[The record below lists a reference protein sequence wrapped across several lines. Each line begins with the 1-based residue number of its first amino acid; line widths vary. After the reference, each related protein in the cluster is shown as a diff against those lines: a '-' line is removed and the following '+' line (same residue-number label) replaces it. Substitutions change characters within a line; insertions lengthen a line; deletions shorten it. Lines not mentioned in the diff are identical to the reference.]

1 MGIMKKKKEEEQAC
15 LSLLVGLCTVV
26 LFDSTSSRYRAVPV
40 PEVQY
45 GPSTV
50 PYCTYSMVL
59 VPPAAVVVEV
69 VQYLLVLYVCHN
81 TVSLCMNNMMIML
94 PKKDGGTTTNET
106 VPGAY
111 LYY

>member
-26 LFDSTSSRYRAVPV
+26 FDSTSSRYQYRAVPV

-50 PYCTYSMVL
+50 QYCTYSMVL
-59 VPPAAVVVEV
+59 VPPAAVVVVEV
-69 VQYLLVLYVCHN
+69 VQYWYCMSAIILYHYV
-81 TVSLCMNNMMIML
+81 
-94 PKKDGGTTTNET
+94 
-106 VPGAY
+106 
-111 LYY
+111 